1 MEFARQSRRSLTESS
16 NEAPSWPEATSSEE
30 ETFPEEA
37 QPPEE
42 ALLSEETLPFEEEGA
57 EFADDAASTADEYG
71 TFATDVF
78 SEEEEEEREKERAR
92 AISAAGLKAGLVGGL
107 GLAILRLISLIPSS
121 AFTLCLVVPGV
132 LVVCLSTGMLAGVLA
147 GDKLETHR
155 HAMRAGAWA
164 GFVAGITGGIA
175 GMVIA
180 AFGAVLL
187 LDTSEGLIA
196 QFSASQLETLA
207 QMGIVPETI
216 RLAGSVL
223 SALLFCG
230 VGGTAASVILS
241 TLGGRIY
248 SGWR

>member
-1 MEFARQSRRSLTESS
+1 VTIGKRSRRSLTEFSD
-16 NEAPSWPEATSSEE
+16 EATSSEE
-30 ETFPEEA
+30 ATFAAEDL
-37 QPPEE
+37 PPEE
-42 ALLSEETLPFEEEGA
+42 VLPSDEDELVEDETFT
-57 EFADDAASTADEYG
+57 ADDVTSAQDEL
-71 TFATDVF
+71 

-92 AISAAGLKAGLVGGL
+92 AISSAGLKAGLVGGA

-121 AFTLCLVVPGV
+121 AFTLCLVVPGI
-132 LVVCLSTGMLAGVLA
+132 LVVCLSTGMLAGLLA
-147 GDKLETHR
+147 GDKLETHG

-180 AFGAVLL
+180 AFGAILL
-187 LDTSEGLIA
+187 LDLGEGLVA
-196 QFSASQLETLA
+196 QFSASQLESLA
-207 QMGIVPETI
+207 QMGILPETI

-223 SALLFCG
+223 SALLLCG
-230 VGGTAASVILS
+230 VGGTATSVVLS

>member
-1 MEFARQSRRSLTESS
+1 MTIAKQSRRSLTESS
-16 NEAPSWPEATSSEE
+16 NEVPASPEATSSEE
-30 ETFPEEA
+30 ATFPAED
-37 QPPEE
+37 
-42 ALLSEETLPFEEEGA
+42 LLSEEVLPSDGTELA
-57 EFADDAASTADEYG
+57 EDVTFTADEYV
-71 TFATDVF
+71 TPATDVF

-92 AISAAGLKAGLVGGL
+92 AISSAGLKAGLAGGV
-107 GLAILRLISLIPSS
+107 GLAILRLISLIPSN
-121 AFTLCLVVPGV
+121 AFTLCLVVPGI
-132 LVVCLSTGMLAGVLA
+132 LVVCLSTGMLAGVFA
-147 GDKLETHR
+147 GDKLETHG

-164 GFVAGITGGIA
+164 GFVAGICGGIA

-187 LDTSEGLIA
+187 LDMGEGLVA

-207 QMGIVPETI
+207 QAGILPETI

-223 SALLFCG
+223 SSLLLCG
-230 VGGTAASVILS
+230 VGGTATSVILS

>member
-1 MEFARQSRRSLTESS
+1 VTTSKQSRRSPTESS
-16 NEAPSWPEATSSEE
+16 NEVPSSPEATSSEE
-30 ETFPEEA
+30 ATFPAEDL
-37 QPPEE
+37 P
-42 ALLSEETLPFEEEGA
+42 SEEVLPSDGA
-57 EFADDAASTADEYG
+57 EIVEDGTFTADEFTVDEYV
-71 TFATDVF
+71 TPATDVL

-92 AISAAGLKAGLVGGL
+92 AISAAGLKAGLAGGA
-107 GLAILRLISLIPSS
+107 GLIILRLISLIPSS
-121 AFTLCLVVPGV
+121 AFTLCLVVPGI
-132 LVVCLSTGMLAGVLA
+132 LVVCLSTGMLAGLLA

-164 GFVAGITGGIA
+164 GFVAGISGGIG

-180 AFGAVLL
+180 AFGAILL
-187 LDTSEGLIA
+187 LDMGEGLVA
-196 QFSASQLETLA
+196 QFSTSQLEALA
-207 QMGIVPETI
+207 QMGILPETI

-230 VGGTAASVILS
+230 VGGTATSVILS

>member
-1 MEFARQSRRSLTESS
+1 MTITKQSRRSLTESS
-16 NEAPSWPEATSSEE
+16 NEAPSSPEATSSEE
-30 ETFPEEA
+30 ATFPAEVL
-37 QPPEE
+37 P
-42 ALLSEETLPFEEEGA
+42 SEEGLPSDET
-57 EFADDAASTADEYG
+57 EFAEDVTFTADEDVTSG
-71 TFATDVF
+71 TDVF

-92 AISAAGLKAGLVGGL
+92 AISAAGLKAGLAGGVGL
-107 GLAILRLISLIPSS
+107 MILRLISLIPSN
-121 AFTLCLVVPGV
+121 AFTLCLVVPGI
-132 LVVCLSTGMLAGVLA
+132 LVVGLSTGMLAGLLA
-147 GDKLETHR
+147 GDKLETHG

-164 GFVAGITGGIA
+164 GFVAGISGGIA

-187 LDTSEGLIA
+187 LDMGEGLVT
-196 QFSASQLETLA
+196 QFSASQLEMLA
-207 QMGIVPETI
+207 QMGILPETI

-230 VGGTAASVILS
+230 VGGTATSVILS

>member
-1 MEFARQSRRSLTESS
+1 VTIGKRSRRSLTEFSD
-16 NEAPSWPEATSSEE
+16 EATSSEE
-30 ETFPEEA
+30 ATFAAEDLPLEEVLPSDEDELVEDETF
-37 QPPEE
+37 
-42 ALLSEETLPFEEEGA
+42 T
-57 EFADDAASTADEYG
+57 ADDVTSAQDEL
-71 TFATDVF
+71 

-92 AISAAGLKAGLVGGL
+92 AISSAGLKAGLVGGA

-121 AFTLCLVVPGV
+121 AFTLCLVVPGI
-132 LVVCLSTGMLAGVLA
+132 LVVCLSTGMLAGLLA
-147 GDKLETHR
+147 GDKLETHG

-180 AFGAVLL
+180 AFGAILL
-187 LDTSEGLIA
+187 LDLGEGLVA
-196 QFSASQLETLA
+196 QFSTSQLESLA
-207 QMGIVPETI
+207 QMGILPETI

-223 SALLFCG
+223 SALLLCG
-230 VGGTAASVILS
+230 VGGTATSVVLS

>member
-1 MEFARQSRRSLTESS
+1 MPS
-16 NEAPSWPEATSSEE
+16 APEETSSEE
-30 ETFPEEA
+30 ATFPDEDV
-37 QPPEE
+37 
-42 ALLSEETLPFEEEGA
+42 LSEETEPSDGA
-57 EFADDAASTADEYG
+57 ELAEGLTFTADEDV
-71 TFATDVF
+71 TFAIDAF

-92 AISAAGLKAGLVGGL
+92 AISAAGLKAGLVGGV
-107 GLAILRLISLIPSS
+107 GLMILRLISLIPSNV
-121 AFTLCLVVPGV
+121 FTLCLVVPGI
-132 LVVCLSTGMLAGVLA
+132 LVVCLSTGMLAGLLA
-147 GDKLETHR
+147 GDKLETHG

-164 GFVAGITGGIA
+164 GFVAGISGGIA

-187 LDTSEGLIA
+187 LDMGEGLVA
-196 QFSASQLETLA
+196 QFSASQLEMLA
-207 QMGIVPETI
+207 QMGILPETI

-230 VGGTAASVILS
+230 VGGTATSVILS

>member
-1 MEFARQSRRSLTESS
+1 LTEFSH
-16 NEAPSWPEATSSEE
+16 EATSSEE
-30 ETFPEEA
+30 ATFAAEDL
-37 QPPEE
+37 PPEE
-42 ALLSEETLPFEEEGA
+42 VLPSDEA
-57 EFADDAASTADEYG
+57 ELVEDATFTADE
-71 TFATDVF
+71 FATDAPDVF
-78 SEEEEEEREKERAR
+78 SEEPDVLSEEEEEEREKERTR
-92 AISAAGLKAGLVGGL
+92 AISSAGLKAGLAGGA

-121 AFTLCLVVPGV
+121 AFTLCLVVPGI
-132 LVVCLSTGMLAGVLA
+132 LVVCLSTGMLAGLLA

-180 AFGAVLL
+180 AFGAILL
-187 LDTSEGLIA
+187 LDMGEGLVA
-196 QFSASQLETLA
+196 QFSASQLESLA
-207 QMGIVPETI
+207 QMGILPETI

-223 SALLFCG
+223 SALLLCG
-230 VGGTAASVILS
+230 VGGTATSVVLS

>member
-1 MEFARQSRRSLTESS
+1 VTIAEQGRRSPTESS
-16 NEAPSWPEATSSEE
+16 DEPVSQEEAPSEEATFLDED
-30 ETFPEEA
+30 
-37 QPPEE
+37 
-42 ALLSEETLPFEEEGA
+42 LLSEEAGPSDGA
-57 EFADDAASTADEYG
+57 ELAEDLTFTADEYG
-71 TFATDVF
+71 TFAADVF

-92 AISAAGLKAGLVGGL
+92 AISAAGLKAGLAGGVGL
-107 GLAILRLISLIPSS
+107 TILRLISLIPSS
-121 AFTLCLVVPGV
+121 AFTLCLVVPGI
-132 LVVCLSTGMLAGVLA
+132 LVVGLSTGMLAGLLA

-164 GFVAGITGGIA
+164 GFVAGITGGVA

-187 LDTSEGLIA
+187 LDLGDGLVA
-196 QFSASQLETLA
+196 QFSVSQLEMLA
-207 QMGIVPETI
+207 QMGILPETI

-230 VGGTAASVILS
+230 VGGTATSVILS

>member
-1 MEFARQSRRSLTESS
+1 MATIVNPSRRSLMESS
-16 NEAPSWPEATSSEE
+16 DETPAWPEATSSEE
-30 ETFPEEA
+30 AAFPA
-37 QPPEE
+37 E
-42 ALLSEETLPFEEEGA
+42 ALPLEEA
-57 EFADDAASTADEYG
+57 EFAEDETFAADENA
-71 TFATDVF
+71 TFAADVF
-78 SEEEEEEREKERAR
+78 IQEQEEESEKERAR
-92 AISAAGLKAGLVGGL
+92 AISAAGLKAGLVGGV
-107 GLAILRLISLIPSS
+107 GLVVLRLIILIPSS
-121 AFTLCLVVPGV
+121 AFTLCLVVPGII
-132 LVVCLSTGMLAGVLA
+132 VVCLSTGMLAGLLA

-164 GFVAGITGGIA
+164 GFVAGIAGGIA

-187 LDTSEGLIA
+187 LDIGDGLIA
-196 QFSASQLETLA
+196 QFSTTQLETLA
-207 QMGIVPETI
+207 QMGILPDTI

-223 SALLFCG
+223 SALLLCG

>member
-1 MEFARQSRRSLTESS
+1 VAIAKQSRRSLTESS
-16 NEAPSWPEATSSEE
+16 NEATPWPEATSSEE
-30 ETFPEEA
+30 ATFPEEA
-37 QPPEE
+37 LP
-42 ALLSEETLPFEEEGA
+42 SEEA
-57 EFADDAASTADEYG
+57 EFADDVTSTADEDV

-92 AISAAGLKAGLVGGL
+92 AISAAGLKAGLVGGV
-107 GLAILRLISLIPSS
+107 GLMILRLISLIPST
-121 AFTLCLVVPGV
+121 AFTLCLVVPGII
-132 LVVCLSTGMLAGVLA
+132 VVGLSTGMLAGLLA

-155 HAMRAGAWA
+155 QAMRAGAWA
-164 GFVAGITGGIA
+164 GFVAGISGGIA

-187 LDTSEGLIA
+187 LDMGEGVMA
-196 QFSASQLETLA
+196 QFSASQLDTLA

-248 SGWR
+248 SSWR